1 MKKDVKDIIQKEE
14 THLNNLLE
22 QEDLSAFKGMVDELR
37 DTWTKKQMFRTETEA
52 RFSVLQDNRYPTK
65 AAKYWQCVREQSS
78 YLDNL
83 MSLSF
88 DYRSNEAKIKW
99 LEGKVE
105 KEKDEYKTTKYQID
119 LDECRFAKA
128 SMEKTARHRMREI
141 KMWSKLKKEF
151 NDGSFNEKDEY
162 KATKYQIDIDEC
174 RFAKASMEKVAKHRM
189 REIKMWSGLKKEF
202 NDGSFNDKDV
212 NQHQLE
218 SYGMQYA
225 EKARQLTENSSDT
238 DKFNVLG
245 QLQSLQRIRKSG
257 ELENSYKEKEQLE
270 QHGKPKV

>member
-1 MKKDVKDIIQKEE
+1 MTMSDKKDLKDLIQKEE

-22 QEDLSAFKGMVDELR
+22 QEDLNSFKGMVEELR

-83 MSLSF
+83 MTLSF
-88 DYRSNEAKIKW
+88 DYRRNEAKIKW
-99 LEGKVE
+99 LEKKIE
-105 KEKDEYKTTKYQID
+105 SEQDEYKLTKYQID
-119 LDECRFAKA
+119 LDEAK
-128 SMEKTARHRMREI
+128 
-141 KMWSKLKKEF
+141 F
-151 NDGSFNEKDEY
+151 G
-162 KATKYQIDIDEC
+162 
-174 RFAKASMEKVAKHRM
+174 KASMEKVARHRM

-218 SYGMQYA
+218 SYGMQYH
-225 EKARQLTENSSDT
+225 EKAKTLNANSSESEI
-238 DKFNVLG
+238 FNVMG
-245 QLQSLQRIRKSG
+245 QLNSLQRIKKSG
-257 ELENSYKEKEQLE
+257 ELENSYKEKEQIE
-270 QHGKPKV
+270 QHGKPKS

>member
-14 THLNNLLE
+14 VHLNNLLTTD
-22 QEDLSAFKGMVDELR
+22 DLSAFKGMVDELR

-83 MSLSF
+83 MTLSF
-88 DYRSNEAKIKW
+88 DYRRNEAKIKW
-99 LEGKVE
+99 LESKVE
-105 KEKDEYKTTKYQID
+105 KEKDEYKQTKYQID
-119 LDECRFAKA
+119 L
-128 SMEKTARHRMREI
+128 
-141 KMWSKLKKEF
+141 
-151 NDGSFNEKDEY
+151 
-162 KATKYQIDIDEC
+162 DEC

-189 REIKMWSGLKKEF
+189 REIKMWSKLKKEF

-218 SYGMQYA
+218 SYGLQYH
-225 EKARQLTENSSDT
+225 EKAKTLNANSSESEI
-238 DKFNVLG
+238 FNVMG
-245 QLQSLQRIRKSG
+245 QLQSLQRIKKSG
-257 ELENSYKEKEQLE
+257 ELESSYTETEKLT

>member
-14 THLNNLLE
+14 IHLNNLLE
-22 QEDLSAFKGMVDELR
+22 QGDLSAFKGMVDELR

-65 AAKYWQCVREQSS
+65 AAKYWQCVREQST

-88 DYRSNEAKIKW
+88 DYRRNDAKIKW
-99 LEGKVE
+99 LESKIN
-105 KEKDEYKTTKYQID
+105 KEQDEYKSTKYQID
-119 LDECRFAKA
+119 LDEARFGKA

-151 NDGSFNEKDEY
+151 NDGSFN
-162 KATKYQIDIDEC
+162 
-174 RFAKASMEKVAKHRM
+174 
-189 REIKMWSGLKKEF
+189 
-202 NDGSFNDKDV
+202 DKDV

-218 SYGMQYA
+218 SYGLQYH
-225 EKARQLTENSSDT
+225 EKAKTLNQNSSDAEV
-238 DKFNVLG
+238 FNVMG
-245 QLQSLQRIRKSG
+245 QLQSLQRIKKSG
-257 ELENSYKEKEQLE
+257 ELESSYTEKEQIT

>member
-22 QEDLSAFKGMVDELR
+22 PTDLTDFKGMVDELR

-83 MSLSF
+83 LTLSF
-88 DYRSNEAKIKW
+88 DYRRNDAKIKW
-99 LEGKVE
+99 LETKIE
-105 KEKDEYKTTKYQID
+105 SEKDEYKLTKYEID
-119 LDECRFAKA
+119 LDEAKFGKA
-128 SMEKTARHRMREI
+128 SMEKT
-141 KMWSKLKKEF
+141 
-151 NDGSFNEKDEY
+151 
-162 KATKYQIDIDEC
+162 
-174 RFAKASMEKVAKHRM
+174 AKHRM

-212 NQHQLE
+212 NAHQLE
-218 SYGMQYA
+218 SYGMQYH
-225 EKARQLTENSSDT
+225 EKAKTLNANSSDT
-238 DKFNVLG
+238 EIFNVMG
-245 QLQSLQRIRKSG
+245 QLQSLQRIKKSG
-257 ELENSYKEKEQLE
+257 ELENKTEKKEQLT
-270 QHGKPKV
+270 QHGKPKP

>member
-1 MKKDVKDIIQKEE
+1 
-14 THLNNLLE
+14 
-22 QEDLSAFKGMVDELR
+22 MVDELR

-83 MSLSF
+83 MTLSF
-88 DYRSNEAKIKW
+88 DYRRNEAKIKC
-99 LEGKVE
+99 LEGKIE
-105 KEKDEYKTTKYQID
+105 TEKDEYK
-119 LDECRFAKA
+119 L
-128 SMEKTARHRMREI
+128 
-141 KMWSKLKKEF
+141 
-151 NDGSFNEKDEY
+151 
-162 KATKYQIDIDEC
+162 TKYQIDIDEC

-189 REIKMWSGLKKEF
+189 REIKMWSKLKVEF

-245 QLQSLQRIRKSG
+245 QLQSLQRIKKSG
-257 ELENSYKEKEQLE
+257 ELESSYKEREQLE